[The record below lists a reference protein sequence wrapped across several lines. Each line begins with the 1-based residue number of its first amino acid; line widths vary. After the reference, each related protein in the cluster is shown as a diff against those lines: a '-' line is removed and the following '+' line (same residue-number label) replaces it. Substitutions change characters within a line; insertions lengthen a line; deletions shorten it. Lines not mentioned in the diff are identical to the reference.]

1 MPNNQTN
8 EDSKLIDRDREVDE
22 ILEESKYLLD
32 QEKME
37 LTAQK
42 YRAKQPVAEIFSN
55 ADKKPRLENSN
66 PLDVDKEQTVN
77 ENEISGDK
85 TATTLQAELV
95 LEGTDDD
102 YPSPQNEILK
112 ETEKNTEQ
120 DKDEKSEE
128 KQETALEENKS
139 TEQTNS
145 DEKTDTDSENEDDE
159 EIVTLTP
166 EYSEGTTFSQDI
178 LDDVDQFNDNE
189 THIKSIHTIDIDI
202 TDDDTKPPKAPNEPQ
217 GKFDELFKTPEPDV
231 KQHKKVIAK
240 VPVYRKEGEQN
251 ALNVKAGKFSEVVG
265 YEYEEYIK
273 SKNPSVIAH
282 VIKPETKRTVIVE
295 EDDDEVEPLD
305 FHSASEKIMSS
316 LVGFFSKDASDDN
329 DTPVK
334 ETEVVDDYMGED
346 DEKSIMQEI
355 NLNIKK
361 LFGRTM
367 LTGGLALV
375 SIIITV
381 LVRLFP
387 QAICNAVFF
396 APVAYAVINF
406 LLIGFSTFVNRVSIM
421 SGLTP
426 LTHFKGNSDTAVAL
440 AAVASVIQTVVSFFC
455 LYGVTGFDINY
466 YTVIVL
472 VAFFAN
478 NLGKL
483 LMVLRVKENF
493 KFTAADG
500 QRYASKIYNNESVAT
515 QMMSGTAVEQ
525 PIIAYQHRTG
535 FPSNFLKI
543 SYAPDPSEDLASKL
557 APATSII
564 AVVVALLYGI
574 FFGSFSGAVNA
585 FALVCAVCVPV
596 STLLAVNIPMYNLC
610 KKLLPTGAMLSGYP
624 SVKQFCDSTAVMIDA
639 NELFPADSVFLDGIK
654 TFEDYNTDE
663 SLLCGIAI
671 LKEAKNPIA
680 KVFEKVVDETEG
692 DLPEV
697 ESVLYEDELGLVGW
711 VNGERILVGNRELM
725 TKYSV
730 ETPSIEYEDKYIQSG
745 KQVTYV
751 ARAGRLIAMFVTH
764 YIADSILMPEL
775 HRAEANGIS
784 ILVHSTDCNI
794 TNDLICSLYNVF
806 YRTVKVLPTGL
817 GTVLKECK
825 STFEET
831 SRAYLITNGKTSA
844 FLKAVSGSVQ
854 IKRNISLS
862 IVIQLISIVLGVL
875 LTATLALYA
884 GVGVLGTLEVLIYS
898 MFWGVAT
905 LVAPLIHKT

>member
-1 MPNNQTN
+1 MPNNLN
-8 EDSKLIDRDREVDE
+8 NDDSKLIDRDREVDE

-66 PLDVDKEQTVN
+66 PLDVDKEKAVN

-102 YPSPQNEILK
+102 YPSQQDAAADKTADSAKEEKEEKAK
-112 ETEKNTEQ
+112 ETESTEPQTESSASAKDTENTE
-120 DKDEKSEE
+120 
-128 KQETALEENKS
+128 T
-139 TEQTNS
+139 
-145 DEKTDTDSENEDDE
+145 EDDE
-159 EIVTLTP
+159 DEIVTLTP

-217 GKFDELFKTPEPDV
+217 GQFDELFKTEEPDV

-240 VPVYRKEGEQN
+240 VPVYRKEGEEN
-251 ALNVKAGKFSEVVG
+251 TLNVKAGKFSEVVG

-282 VIKPETKRTVIVE
+282 VIKPDTQRTVIVE
-295 EDDDEVEPLD
+295 EDDEPEPLD
-305 FHSASEKIMSS
+305 FHSASERIMAN
-316 LVGFFSKDASDDN
+316 LVGFFSKDTSNDD

-406 LLIGFSTFVNRVSIM
+406 LLIGFSTFVNRVAIM

-426 LTHFKGNSDTAVAL
+426 LAHFKGNSDTAVAL
-440 AAVASVIQTVVSFFC
+440 AAVASVVQTVVSFFC
-455 LYGVTGFDINY
+455 LYGVTSFDINY

-472 VAFFAN
+472 AAFFAN

-500 QRYASKIYNNESVAT
+500 QRYAAKIYNNESVAA
-515 QMMSGTAVEQ
+515 QMMSGTAVER

-557 APATSII
+557 APATAVI

-574 FFGSFSGAVNA
+574 FFGSLSGAVNA
-585 FALVCAVCVPV
+585 FALVCAVCIPV
-596 STLLAVNIPMYNLC
+596 STLLAVNIPMYDLC

-654 TFEDYNTDE
+654 TFEDYNIDE

-671 LKEAKNPIA
+671 LKEAQNPIA
-680 KVFEKVVDETEG
+680 KVFEKVVDETDG

-844 FLKAVSGSVQ
+844 FLKAVSGSVH

-862 IVIQLISIVLGVL
+862 IVIQLISVVLGVL

-884 GVGVLGTLEVLIYS
+884 GVGALGTLEVLIYS
-898 MFWGVAT
+898 LFWGVAT

>member
-1 MPNNQTN
+1 MPNNLN
-8 EDSKLIDRDREVDE
+8 NDDSKLIDRDREVDE

-66 PLDVDKEQTVN
+66 PLDVDKEKAVN

-102 YPSPQNEILK
+102 YPSQQDAAADKTADSAKEEKEEKAK
-112 ETEKNTEQ
+112 ET
-120 DKDEKSEE
+120 
-128 KQETALEENKS
+128 KS
-139 TEQTNS
+139 TETQTES
-145 DEKTDTDSENEDDE
+145 SASAKDTENTETEDDE
-159 EIVTLTP
+159 GEIVTLTP

-178 LDDVDQFNDNE
+178 LDDVEQFNDNE

-202 TDDDTKPPKAPNEPQ
+202 TDDDSKPPKAPNEPQ
-217 GKFDELFKTPEPDV
+217 GQFDELFKTEEPDV

-240 VPVYRKEGEQN
+240 VPVYRKEGEEN
-251 ALNVKAGKFSEVVG
+251 TLNVKAGKFSEVVG

-282 VIKPETKRTVIVE
+282 VIKPDTQRTVIVE
-295 EDDDEVEPLD
+295 DDDEPEPLD
-305 FHSASEKIMSS
+305 FHSASEKIMAN
-316 LVGFFSKDASDDN
+316 LVGFFSKDTSNDD

-406 LLIGFSTFVNRVSIM
+406 LLIGFSTFVNRVAIM

-426 LTHFKGNSDTAVAL
+426 LAHFKGNSDTAVAL
-440 AAVASVIQTVVSFFC
+440 AAVASVVQTVVSFFC

-500 QRYASKIYNNESVAT
+500 QRYAAKIYNNESVAT
-515 QMMSGTAVEQ
+515 QMMSGTAVER

-585 FALVCAVCVPV
+585 FALVCAVCIPV
-596 STLLAVNIPMYNLC
+596 STLLAVNIPMYDLC

-680 KVFEKVVDETEG
+680 KVFEKVVDETDG

-817 GTVLKECK
+817 STVLKECK

-844 FLKAVSGSVQ
+844 FLKAVSGSVH

-862 IVIQLISIVLGVL
+862 IVIQLISVVLGVL

-898 MFWGVAT
+898 LFWGVAT

>member
-1 MPNNQTN
+1 MPNNLN
-8 EDSKLIDRDREVDE
+8 NDDSKLIDRDREVDE

-66 PLDVDKEQTVN
+66 PLDVDKEKAVN

-102 YPSPQNEILK
+102 YPSQQDAAADKTADSAKEEKEEKAK
-112 ETEKNTEQ
+112 ETESTETQTESSASAKDTENTE
-120 DKDEKSEE
+120 
-128 KQETALEENKS
+128 T
-139 TEQTNS
+139 
-145 DEKTDTDSENEDDE
+145 EDDE
-159 EIVTLTP
+159 GEIVTLTP

-178 LDDVDQFNDNE
+178 LDDVEQFNDNE

-202 TDDDTKPPKAPNEPQ
+202 TDDDSKPPKAPNEPQ
-217 GKFDELFKTPEPDV
+217 GQFDELFKTEEPDV

-240 VPVYRKEGEQN
+240 VPVYRKEGEEN
-251 ALNVKAGKFSEVVG
+251 TLNVKAGKFSEVVG

-282 VIKPETKRTVIVE
+282 VIKPDTQRTVIVE
-295 EDDDEVEPLD
+295 EDDEPEPLD
-305 FHSASEKIMSS
+305 FHSASEKIMAN
-316 LVGFFSKDASDDN
+316 LVGFFSKDTSNDD

-406 LLIGFSTFVNRVSIM
+406 LLIGFSTFVNRVAIM

-440 AAVASVIQTVVSFFC
+440 AAVASVVQTVVSFFC

-500 QRYASKIYNNESVAT
+500 QRYAAKIYNNESVAA
-515 QMMSGTAVEQ
+515 QMMSGTAVERS
-525 PIIAYQHRTG
+525 IIAYQHRTG

-585 FALVCAVCVPV
+585 FALVCAVCIPV
-596 STLLAVNIPMYNLC
+596 STLLAVNIPMYDLC

-730 ETPSIEYEDKYIQSG
+730 ETPSIEYEDKYIQNG

-844 FLKAVSGSVQ
+844 FLKAVSGSVH

-862 IVIQLISIVLGVL
+862 IVIQLISVVLGVL

-898 MFWGVAT
+898 LFWGVAT

>member
-1 MPNNQTN
+1 MPNNLN
-8 EDSKLIDRDREVDE
+8 NDDSKLIDRDREVDE

-66 PLDVDKEQTVN
+66 PLDVDKEKAVN

-102 YPSPQNEILK
+102 YPSQQDAAADKTADSAKEEKEEKAK
-112 ETEKNTEQ
+112 ETESTETQTESSAPAKDTENTE
-120 DKDEKSEE
+120 
-128 KQETALEENKS
+128 T
-139 TEQTNS
+139 
-145 DEKTDTDSENEDDE
+145 EDDE
-159 EIVTLTP
+159 DEIVTLTP

-217 GKFDELFKTPEPDV
+217 GQFDELFKTEEPDV

-240 VPVYRKEGEQN
+240 VPVYRKEGEEN
-251 ALNVKAGKFSEVVG
+251 TLNVKAGKFSEVVG

-282 VIKPETKRTVIVE
+282 VIKPDTQRTVIVE
-295 EDDDEVEPLD
+295 EDDEPEPLD
-305 FHSASEKIMSS
+305 FHSASEKIMAN
-316 LVGFFSKDASDDN
+316 LVGFFSKDTSNDD

-406 LLIGFSTFVNRVSIM
+406 LLIGFSTFVNRVAIM

-426 LTHFKGNSDTAVAL
+426 LAHFKGNSDTAVAL
-440 AAVASVIQTVVSFFC
+440 AAVASVVQTVVSFFC
-455 LYGVTGFDINY
+455 LYGVTSFDINY

-472 VAFFAN
+472 AAFFAN

-500 QRYASKIYNNESVAT
+500 QRYAAKIYNNESVAA
-515 QMMSGTAVEQ
+515 QMMSGTAVER

-543 SYAPDPSEDLASKL
+543 SYAPDPNEDLASKL
-557 APATSII
+557 APATAII

-585 FALVCAVCVPV
+585 FALVCAVCIPV
-596 STLLAVNIPMYNLC
+596 STLLAVNIPMYDLC

-654 TFEDYNTDE
+654 TFEDYNIDE

-862 IVIQLISIVLGVL
+862 IVIQLISVVLGVL

-898 MFWGVAT
+898 LFWGVAT

>member
-1 MPNNQTN
+1 MPNNLN
-8 EDSKLIDRDREVDE
+8 NDDSKLIDRDREVDE

-66 PLDVDKEQTVN
+66 PLDVDKEKAVN

-102 YPSPQNEILK
+102 YPSQQDAAADKTADSAKEKKEEKAK
-112 ETEKNTEQ
+112 ETESTETQTESSASAKDTENTE
-120 DKDEKSEE
+120 
-128 KQETALEENKS
+128 T
-139 TEQTNS
+139 
-145 DEKTDTDSENEDDE
+145 EDDE
-159 EIVTLTP
+159 DEIVTLTP

-217 GKFDELFKTPEPDV
+217 GQFDELFKTEEPDV

-240 VPVYRKEGEQN
+240 VPVYRKEGEEN
-251 ALNVKAGKFSEVVG
+251 TLNVKAGKFSEVVG

-282 VIKPETKRTVIVE
+282 VIKPDTQRTVIVE
-295 EDDDEVEPLD
+295 EDDEPEPLD
-305 FHSASEKIMSS
+305 FHSASEKIMAN
-316 LVGFFSKDASDDN
+316 LVGFFSKDTSNDD

-406 LLIGFSTFVNRVSIM
+406 LLIGFSTFVNRVAIM

-426 LTHFKGNSDTAVAL
+426 LAHFKGNSDTAVAL
-440 AAVASVIQTVVSFFC
+440 AAVASVVQTVVSFFC
-455 LYGVTGFDINY
+455 LYGVTSFDINY

-472 VAFFAN
+472 AAFFAN

-500 QRYASKIYNNESVAT
+500 QRYAAKIYNNESVAA
-515 QMMSGTAVEQ
+515 QMMSGTAVER

-557 APATSII
+557 APATAVI

-585 FALVCAVCVPV
+585 FALVCAVCIPV
-596 STLLAVNIPMYNLC
+596 STLLAVNIPMYDLC

-654 TFEDYNTDE
+654 TFEDYNIDE

-844 FLKAVSGSVQ
+844 FLKAVSGSVH

-862 IVIQLISIVLGVL
+862 IVIQLISVVLGVL

-898 MFWGVAT
+898 LFWGVAT

>member
-1 MPNNQTN
+1 MPNNLN
-8 EDSKLIDRDREVDE
+8 NDDSKLIDRDREVDE

-66 PLDVDKEQTVN
+66 PLDVDKEKAVN

-102 YPSPQNEILK
+102 YPSQQDAAADKTADSAKEEKEEKAK
-112 ETEKNTEQ
+112 ETESTETQTESSASAKDTENTE
-120 DKDEKSEE
+120 
-128 KQETALEENKS
+128 T
-139 TEQTNS
+139 
-145 DEKTDTDSENEDDE
+145 EDDE
-159 EIVTLTP
+159 GEIVTLTP

-178 LDDVDQFNDNE
+178 LDDVEQFNDNE

-217 GKFDELFKTPEPDV
+217 GQFDELFKTEEPDV

-240 VPVYRKEGEQN
+240 VPVYRKEGEEN
-251 ALNVKAGKFSEVVG
+251 TLNVKAGKFSEVVG

-282 VIKPETKRTVIVE
+282 VIKPDTQRTVIVE
-295 EDDDEVEPLD
+295 EDDEPEPLD
-305 FHSASEKIMSS
+305 FHSASEKIMAN
-316 LVGFFSKDASDDN
+316 LVGFFSKDTSNDD

-406 LLIGFSTFVNRVSIM
+406 LLIGFSTFVNRVAIM

-426 LTHFKGNSDTAVAL
+426 LAHFKGNSDTAVAL
-440 AAVASVIQTVVSFFC
+440 AAVASVVQTVVSFFC

-500 QRYASKIYNNESVAT
+500 QRYAAKIYNNESVAA
-515 QMMSGTAVEQ
+515 QMMSGTAVER

-585 FALVCAVCVPV
+585 FALVCAVCIPV
-596 STLLAVNIPMYNLC
+596 STLLAVNIPMYDLC

-680 KVFEKVVDETEG
+680 KVFEKVVDETDG

-817 GTVLKECK
+817 STVLKECK

-844 FLKAVSGSVQ
+844 FLKAVSGSVH

-862 IVIQLISIVLGVL
+862 IVIQLISVVLGVL

-898 MFWGVAT
+898 LFWGVAT

>member
-1 MPNNQTN
+1 MPNNLN
-8 EDSKLIDRDREVDE
+8 NDDSKLIDRDREVDE

-66 PLDVDKEQTVN
+66 PLDVDKEKAVN

-102 YPSPQNEILK
+102 YPSQQEAAADKTADSAKEGKEEKAK
-112 ETEKNTEQ
+112 ETESTETQTESSASAKDTENTE
-120 DKDEKSEE
+120 
-128 KQETALEENKS
+128 T
-139 TEQTNS
+139 
-145 DEKTDTDSENEDDE
+145 EDDE
-159 EIVTLTP
+159 DEIVTLTP

-217 GKFDELFKTPEPDV
+217 GQFDELFKTEEPDV

-240 VPVYRKEGEQN
+240 VPVYRKEGEEN
-251 ALNVKAGKFSEVVG
+251 TLNVKAGKFSEVVG

-282 VIKPETKRTVIVE
+282 VIKPDTQRTVIVE
-295 EDDDEVEPLD
+295 EDDEPEPLD
-305 FHSASEKIMSS
+305 FHSASEKIMAN
-316 LVGFFSKDASDDN
+316 LVGFFSKDTSNDD

-406 LLIGFSTFVNRVSIM
+406 LLIGFSTFVNRVAIM

-426 LTHFKGNSDTAVAL
+426 LAHFKGNSDTAVAL
-440 AAVASVIQTVVSFFC
+440 AAVASVVQTVVSFFC
-455 LYGVTGFDINY
+455 LYGVTSFDINY

-472 VAFFAN
+472 AAFFAN

-500 QRYASKIYNNESVAT
+500 QRYAAKIYNNESVAA
-515 QMMSGTAVEQ
+515 QMMSGTAVER

-557 APATSII
+557 APATAVI

-585 FALVCAVCVPV
+585 FALVCAVCIPV
-596 STLLAVNIPMYNLC
+596 STLLAVNIPMYDLC

-654 TFEDYNTDE
+654 TFEDYNIDE

-680 KVFEKVVDETEG
+680 KVFEKVVDETKG

-844 FLKAVSGSVQ
+844 FLKAVSGSVH

-862 IVIQLISIVLGVL
+862 IVIQLISVVLGVL

-884 GVGVLGTLEVLIYS
+884 GVGALGTLEVLIYS
-898 MFWGVAT
+898 LFWGVAT

>member
-1 MPNNQTN
+1 MPNNLN
-8 EDSKLIDRDREVDE
+8 NDDSKLIDRDREVDE

-66 PLDVDKEQTVN
+66 PLDVDKEKAVN

-102 YPSPQNEILK
+102 YPSQQDAAADKTADSAKEEKAK
-112 ETEKNTEQ
+112 ETESTETQTESSASAKDTENTE
-120 DKDEKSEE
+120 
-128 KQETALEENKS
+128 T
-139 TEQTNS
+139 
-145 DEKTDTDSENEDDE
+145 EDDE
-159 EIVTLTP
+159 DEIVTLTP

-202 TDDDTKPPKAPNEPQ
+202 TDDDSKPPKAPNEPQ
-217 GKFDELFKTPEPDV
+217 GQFDELFKTEEPDV

-240 VPVYRKEGEQN
+240 VPVYRKEGEEN
-251 ALNVKAGKFSEVVG
+251 TLNVKAGKFSEVVG

-282 VIKPETKRTVIVE
+282 VIKPDTQRTVIVE
-295 EDDDEVEPLD
+295 EDDEPEPLD
-305 FHSASEKIMSS
+305 FHSASEKIMAN
-316 LVGFFSKDASDDN
+316 LVGFFSKDTSNDD

-406 LLIGFSTFVNRVSIM
+406 LLIGFSTFVNRVAIM

-426 LTHFKGNSDTAVAL
+426 LAHFKGNSDTAVAL
-440 AAVASVIQTVVSFFC
+440 AAVASVVQTVVSFFC
-455 LYGVTGFDINY
+455 LYGVTSFDINY

-472 VAFFAN
+472 AAFFAN

-500 QRYASKIYNNESVAT
+500 QRYAAKIYNNESVAA
-515 QMMSGTAVEQ
+515 QMMSGTAVER

-557 APATSII
+557 APATAVI

-585 FALVCAVCVPV
+585 FALVCAVCIPV
-596 STLLAVNIPMYNLC
+596 STLLAVNIPMYDLC

-654 TFEDYNTDE
+654 TFEDYNIDE

-671 LKEAKNPIA
+671 LKEAQNPIA
-680 KVFEKVVDETEG
+680 KVFEKVVDETDG

-862 IVIQLISIVLGVL
+862 IVIQLISVVLGVL

-898 MFWGVAT
+898 LFWGVAT

>member
-1 MPNNQTN
+1 MPNNLN
-8 EDSKLIDRDREVDE
+8 NDDSKLIDRDREVDE

-66 PLDVDKEQTVN
+66 PLDVDKEKAVN

-102 YPSPQNEILK
+102 YPSQQDAAADKTADSAKEEKEEKAK
-112 ETEKNTEQ
+112 ETESTETQTESSASAKDTENTE
-120 DKDEKSEE
+120 
-128 KQETALEENKS
+128 T
-139 TEQTNS
+139 
-145 DEKTDTDSENEDDE
+145 EDDE
-159 EIVTLTP
+159 DEIVTLTP

-217 GKFDELFKTPEPDV
+217 GQFDELFKTEEPDV

-240 VPVYRKEGEQN
+240 VPVYRKEGEEN
-251 ALNVKAGKFSEVVG
+251 TLNVKAGKFSEVVG

-282 VIKPETKRTVIVE
+282 VIKPDTQRTVIVE
-295 EDDDEVEPLD
+295 EDDEPEPLD
-305 FHSASEKIMSS
+305 FHSASEKIMAN
-316 LVGFFSKDASDDN
+316 LVGFFSKDTSNDD

-406 LLIGFSTFVNRVSIM
+406 LLIGFSTFVNRVAIM

-426 LTHFKGNSDTAVAL
+426 LAHFKGNSDTAVAL
-440 AAVASVIQTVVSFFC
+440 AAVASVVQTVVSFFC
-455 LYGVTGFDINY
+455 LYGVTSFDINY

-500 QRYASKIYNNESVAT
+500 QRYAAKIYNNESVAA
-515 QMMSGTAVEQ
+515 QMMSGTAVER

-557 APATSII
+557 APATAVI

-585 FALVCAVCVPV
+585 FALVCAVCIPV
-596 STLLAVNIPMYNLC
+596 STLLAVNIPMYDLC

-654 TFEDYNTDE
+654 TFEDYNIDE

-671 LKEAKNPIA
+671 LKEAQNPIA
-680 KVFEKVVDETEG
+680 KVFEKVVDETDG

-844 FLKAVSGSVQ
+844 FLKAVSGSVH

-862 IVIQLISIVLGVL
+862 IVIQLISVVLGVL

-898 MFWGVAT
+898 LFWGVAT

>member
-1 MPNNQTN
+1 MPNNLN
-8 EDSKLIDRDREVDE
+8 NDDSKLINRDREVDE

-66 PLDVDKEQTVN
+66 PLDVDKEKAVN

-102 YPSPQNEILK
+102 YPSQQDAAADKTADSAKEEKAK
-112 ETEKNTEQ
+112 ETESTETQTESSASAKDTENTE
-120 DKDEKSEE
+120 
-128 KQETALEENKS
+128 T
-139 TEQTNS
+139 
-145 DEKTDTDSENEDDE
+145 EDDE
-159 EIVTLTP
+159 DEIVTLTP

-202 TDDDTKPPKAPNEPQ
+202 TDDDSKPPKAPNEPQ
-217 GKFDELFKTPEPDV
+217 GQFDELFKTEEPDV

-240 VPVYRKEGEQN
+240 VPVYRKEGEEN
-251 ALNVKAGKFSEVVG
+251 TLNVKAGKFSEVVG

-282 VIKPETKRTVIVE
+282 VIKPDTQRTVIVE
-295 EDDDEVEPLD
+295 EDDEPEPLD
-305 FHSASEKIMSS
+305 FHSASEKIMAN
-316 LVGFFSKDASDDN
+316 LVGFFSKDTSNDD

-406 LLIGFSTFVNRVSIM
+406 LLIGFSTFVNRVAIM

-426 LTHFKGNSDTAVAL
+426 LAHFKGNSDTAVAL
-440 AAVASVIQTVVSFFC
+440 AAVASVVQTVVSFFC
-455 LYGVTGFDINY
+455 LYGVTSFDINY

-472 VAFFAN
+472 AAFFAN

-500 QRYASKIYNNESVAT
+500 QRYAAKIYNNESVAA
-515 QMMSGTAVEQ
+515 QMMSGTAVER

-557 APATSII
+557 APATAVI

-585 FALVCAVCVPV
+585 FALVCAVCIPV
-596 STLLAVNIPMYNLC
+596 STLLAVNIPMYDLC

-654 TFEDYNTDE
+654 TFEDYNIDE

-680 KVFEKVVDETEG
+680 KVFEKVVDETDG

-844 FLKAVSGSVQ
+844 FLKAVSGSVH

-862 IVIQLISIVLGVL
+862 IVIQLISVVLGVL

-898 MFWGVAT
+898 LFWGVAT

>member
-1 MPNNQTN
+1 MPNNLN
-8 EDSKLIDRDREVDE
+8 NDDSKLIDRDREVDE

-66 PLDVDKEQTVN
+66 PLDVDKEKAVN

-102 YPSPQNEILK
+102 YPSQQDAAADKTADSAKEEKEEKAKENEST
-112 ETEKNTEQ
+112 ETQTESSASAKDTENTE
-120 DKDEKSEE
+120 
-128 KQETALEENKS
+128 T
-139 TEQTNS
+139 
-145 DEKTDTDSENEDDE
+145 EDDE
-159 EIVTLTP
+159 DEIVTLTP

-217 GKFDELFKTPEPDV
+217 GQFDELFKTEEPDV

-240 VPVYRKEGEQN
+240 VPVYRKEGEEN
-251 ALNVKAGKFSEVVG
+251 TLNVKAGKFSEVVG

-282 VIKPETKRTVIVE
+282 VIKPDTQRTVIVE
-295 EDDDEVEPLD
+295 EDDEPEPLD
-305 FHSASEKIMSS
+305 FHSASEKIMAN
-316 LVGFFSKDASDDN
+316 LVGFFSKDTSNDD

-406 LLIGFSTFVNRVSIM
+406 LLIGFSTFVNRVAIM

-426 LTHFKGNSDTAVAL
+426 LAHFKGNSDTAVAL
-440 AAVASVIQTVVSFFC
+440 AAVASVVQTVVSFFC
-455 LYGVTGFDINY
+455 LYGVTSFDINY

-472 VAFFAN
+472 AAFFAN

-500 QRYASKIYNNESVAT
+500 QRYAAKIYNNESVAA
-515 QMMSGTAVEQ
+515 QMMSGTAVER

-557 APATSII
+557 APTTAVI

-585 FALVCAVCVPV
+585 FALVCAVCIPV
-596 STLLAVNIPMYNLC
+596 STLLAVNIPMYDLC

-654 TFEDYNTDE
+654 TFEDYNIDE

-844 FLKAVSGSVQ
+844 FLKAVSGSVH

-862 IVIQLISIVLGVL
+862 IVIQLISVVLGVL

-884 GVGVLGTLEVLIYS
+884 GVGALGTLEVLIYS
-898 MFWGVAT
+898 LFWGVAT

>member
-1 MPNNQTN
+1 MPNNLN
-8 EDSKLIDRDREVDE
+8 NDDSKLIDRDREVDE

-66 PLDVDKEQTVN
+66 PLDVDKEKAVN

-102 YPSPQNEILK
+102 YPSQQDAAADKTADSAKEEKEEKAK
-112 ETEKNTEQ
+112 ETESTETQTESSAPAKDTENTE
-120 DKDEKSEE
+120 
-128 KQETALEENKS
+128 T
-139 TEQTNS
+139 
-145 DEKTDTDSENEDDE
+145 EDDE
-159 EIVTLTP
+159 DEIVTLTP

-217 GKFDELFKTPEPDV
+217 GQFDELFKTEEPDV

-240 VPVYRKEGEQN
+240 VPVYRKEGEEN
-251 ALNVKAGKFSEVVG
+251 TLNVKAGKFSEVVG

-282 VIKPETKRTVIVE
+282 VIKPDTQRTVIVE
-295 EDDDEVEPLD
+295 EDDEPEPLD
-305 FHSASEKIMSS
+305 FHSASEKIMAN
-316 LVGFFSKDASDDN
+316 LVGFFSKDTSNDD
-329 DTPVK
+329 DTPVN

-406 LLIGFSTFVNRVSIM
+406 LLIGFSTFVNRVAIM

-426 LTHFKGNSDTAVAL
+426 LAHFKGNSDTAVAL
-440 AAVASVIQTVVSFFC
+440 AAVASVVQTVVSFFC
-455 LYGVTGFDINY
+455 LYGVTSFDINY

-472 VAFFAN
+472 AAFFAN

-500 QRYASKIYNNESVAT
+500 QRYAAKIYNNESVAA
-515 QMMSGTAVEQ
+515 QMMSGTAVER

-557 APATSII
+557 APATAVI

-585 FALVCAVCVPV
+585 FALVCAVCIPV
-596 STLLAVNIPMYNLC
+596 STLLAVNIPMYDLC

-654 TFEDYNTDE
+654 TFEDYNIDE

-680 KVFEKVVDETEG
+680 KVFEKVVDETDG

-844 FLKAVSGSVQ
+844 FLKAVSGSVH

-862 IVIQLISIVLGVL
+862 IVIQLISVVLGVL

-884 GVGVLGTLEVLIYS
+884 GVGALGTLEVLIYS
-898 MFWGVAT
+898 LFWGVAT

>member
-1 MPNNQTN
+1 MPNNLN
-8 EDSKLIDRDREVDE
+8 NDDSKLIDRDREVDE

-66 PLDVDKEQTVN
+66 PLDVDKEKAVN

-102 YPSPQNEILK
+102 YPSQQDAAADKTADSAKEEKEEKAK
-112 ETEKNTEQ
+112 ETESTETQTESSAPAKDIENTE
-120 DKDEKSEE
+120 
-128 KQETALEENKS
+128 
-139 TEQTNS
+139 
-145 DEKTDTDSENEDDE
+145 TDDDE
-159 EIVTLTP
+159 DEIVTLTP

-217 GKFDELFKTPEPDV
+217 GQFDELFKTEEPDV

-240 VPVYRKEGEQN
+240 VPVYRKEGEEN
-251 ALNVKAGKFSEVVG
+251 TLNVKAGKFSEVVG

-282 VIKPETKRTVIVE
+282 VIKPDTQRTVIVE
-295 EDDDEVEPLD
+295 EDDEPEPLD
-305 FHSASEKIMSS
+305 FHSASEKIMAN
-316 LVGFFSKDASDDN
+316 LVGFFSKDTSNDD

-406 LLIGFSTFVNRVSIM
+406 LLIGFSTFVNRVAIM

-426 LTHFKGNSDTAVAL
+426 LAHFKGNSDTAVAL
-440 AAVASVIQTVVSFFC
+440 AAVASVVQTVVSFFC
-455 LYGVTGFDINY
+455 LYGVTSFDINY

-472 VAFFAN
+472 AAFFAN

-500 QRYASKIYNNESVAT
+500 QRYAAKIYNNESVAA
-515 QMMSGTAVEQ
+515 QMMSGTAVER

-557 APATSII
+557 APATAVI

-585 FALVCAVCVPV
+585 FALVCAVCIPV
-596 STLLAVNIPMYNLC
+596 STLLAVNIPMYDLC

-654 TFEDYNTDE
+654 TFEDYNIDE

-671 LKEAKNPIA
+671 LKEAQNPIA
-680 KVFEKVVDETEG
+680 KVFEKVVDETDG

-844 FLKAVSGSVQ
+844 FLKAVSGSVH

-862 IVIQLISIVLGVL
+862 IVIQLISVVLGVL

-898 MFWGVAT
+898 LFWGVAT

>member
-1 MPNNQTN
+1 MPNNLN
-8 EDSKLIDRDREVDE
+8 NDDSKLIDRDREVDE

-66 PLDVDKEQTVN
+66 PLDVDKEKAVN

-102 YPSPQNEILK
+102 YPSQQDAAADKTADSAKEEKEEKAK
-112 ETEKNTEQ
+112 ETESTETQTESSASAKDTENTE
-120 DKDEKSEE
+120 
-128 KQETALEENKS
+128 T
-139 TEQTNS
+139 
-145 DEKTDTDSENEDDE
+145 EDDE
-159 EIVTLTP
+159 DEIVTLTP

-217 GKFDELFKTPEPDV
+217 GQFDELFKTEEPDV

-240 VPVYRKEGEQN
+240 VPVYRKEGEEN
-251 ALNVKAGKFSEVVG
+251 TLNVKAGKFSEVVG

-273 SKNPSVIAH
+273 SKSPSVIAH
-282 VIKPETKRTVIVE
+282 VIKPDTQRTVIVE
-295 EDDDEVEPLD
+295 EDDEPEPLD
-305 FHSASEKIMSS
+305 FHSASEKIMAN
-316 LVGFFSKDASDDN
+316 LVGFFSKDTSNDD

-406 LLIGFSTFVNRVSIM
+406 LLIGFSTFVNRVAIM

-426 LTHFKGNSDTAVAL
+426 LAHFKGNSDTAVAL
-440 AAVASVIQTVVSFFC
+440 AAVASVVQTVVSFFC
-455 LYGVTGFDINY
+455 LYGVTSFDINY

-472 VAFFAN
+472 AAFFAN

-500 QRYASKIYNNESVAT
+500 QRYAAKIYNNESVAA
-515 QMMSGTAVEQ
+515 QMMSGTAVER

-557 APATSII
+557 APATAVI

-585 FALVCAVCVPV
+585 FALVCAVCIPV
-596 STLLAVNIPMYNLC
+596 STLLAVNIPMYDLC

-654 TFEDYNTDE
+654 TFEDYNIDE

-680 KVFEKVVDETEG
+680 KVFEKVVDETDG

-844 FLKAVSGSVQ
+844 FLKAVSGSVH

-862 IVIQLISIVLGVL
+862 IVIQLISVVLGVL

-898 MFWGVAT
+898 LFWGVAT

>member
-1 MPNNQTN
+1 MPNNLN
-8 EDSKLIDRDREVDE
+8 NDDSKLIDRDREVDE

-66 PLDVDKEQTVN
+66 PLDVDKEKAVN

-102 YPSPQNEILK
+102 YPSQQDAAADKTADSAKEEKEEKAK
-112 ETEKNTEQ
+112 ETESTEPQTESSASAKDTENTE
-120 DKDEKSEE
+120 
-128 KQETALEENKS
+128 
-139 TEQTNS
+139 
-145 DEKTDTDSENEDDE
+145 TDDDE
-159 EIVTLTP
+159 DEIVTLTP

-202 TDDDTKPPKAPNEPQ
+202 TDDDTKPPQAPNEPQ
-217 GKFDELFKTPEPDV
+217 GQFDELFKTEEPDV

-240 VPVYRKEGEQN
+240 VPVYRKEGEEN
-251 ALNVKAGKFSEVVG
+251 TLNVKAGKFSEVVG

-282 VIKPETKRTVIVE
+282 VIKPDTQRTVIVE
-295 EDDDEVEPLD
+295 EDDEPEPLD
-305 FHSASEKIMSS
+305 FHSASEKIMAN
-316 LVGFFSKDASDDN
+316 LVGFFSKDTSNDD

-406 LLIGFSTFVNRVSIM
+406 LLIGFSTFVNRVAIM

-426 LTHFKGNSDTAVAL
+426 LAHFKGNSDTAVAL
-440 AAVASVIQTVVSFFC
+440 AAVASVVQTVVSFFC
-455 LYGVTGFDINY
+455 LYGVTSFDINY

-472 VAFFAN
+472 AAFFAN

-500 QRYASKIYNNESVAT
+500 QRYAAKIYNNESVAA
-515 QMMSGTAVEQ
+515 QMMSGTAVER

-557 APATSII
+557 APATAII

-585 FALVCAVCVPV
+585 FALVCAVCIPV
-596 STLLAVNIPMYNLC
+596 STLLAVNIPMYDLC

-654 TFEDYNTDE
+654 TFEDYNIDE

-844 FLKAVSGSVQ
+844 FLKAISGSVH

-862 IVIQLISIVLGVL
+862 IVIQLISVVLGVL

-898 MFWGVAT
+898 LFWGVAT

>member
-1 MPNNQTN
+1 MPNNLN
-8 EDSKLIDRDREVDE
+8 NDDSKLIDRDREVDE

-66 PLDVDKEQTVN
+66 PLDVDKEKAVN

-102 YPSPQNEILK
+102 YPSQQDAAADKTADSAKEEKAK
-112 ETEKNTEQ
+112 ETESTETQTESSASAKDTENTEI
-120 DKDEKSEE
+120 
-128 KQETALEENKS
+128 
-139 TEQTNS
+139 
-145 DEKTDTDSENEDDE
+145 EDDE
-159 EIVTLTP
+159 DEIVTLTP

-217 GKFDELFKTPEPDV
+217 GQFDELFKTEEPDV

-240 VPVYRKEGEQN
+240 VPVYRKEGEEN
-251 ALNVKAGKFSEVVG
+251 TLNVKAGKFSEVVG

-282 VIKPETKRTVIVE
+282 VIKPDTQRTVIVE
-295 EDDDEVEPLD
+295 EDDEPEPLD
-305 FHSASEKIMSS
+305 FHSASEKIMAN
-316 LVGFFSKDASDDN
+316 LVGFFSKDTSNDD

-406 LLIGFSTFVNRVSIM
+406 LLIGFSTFVNRVAIM

-426 LTHFKGNSDTAVAL
+426 LAHFKGNSDTAVAL
-440 AAVASVIQTVVSFFC
+440 AAVASVVQTVVSFFC
-455 LYGVTGFDINY
+455 LYGVTSFDINY

-472 VAFFAN
+472 AAFFAN

-500 QRYASKIYNNESVAT
+500 QRYAAKIYNNESVAA
-515 QMMSGTAVEQ
+515 QMMSGTAVER

-557 APATSII
+557 APATAVI

-585 FALVCAVCVPV
+585 FALVCAVCIPV
-596 STLLAVNIPMYNLC
+596 STLLAVNIPMYDLC

-654 TFEDYNTDE
+654 TFEDYNIDE

-671 LKEAKNPIA
+671 LKEAQNPIA
-680 KVFEKVVDETEG
+680 KVFEKVVDETDG

-711 VNGERILVGNRELM
+711 VNGERILVGNRELL

-844 FLKAVSGSVQ
+844 FLKAVSGSVH

-862 IVIQLISIVLGVL
+862 IVIQLISVVLGVL

-898 MFWGVAT
+898 LFWGVAT

>member
-1 MPNNQTN
+1 MPNNLN
-8 EDSKLIDRDREVDE
+8 NDDSKLIDRDREVDE

-66 PLDVDKEQTVN
+66 PLDVDKEKAVN

-102 YPSPQNEILK
+102 YPSQQDAAADKTADSAKEEKAK
-112 ETEKNTEQ
+112 ETESTETQTESSASAKDTENTE
-120 DKDEKSEE
+120 
-128 KQETALEENKS
+128 
-139 TEQTNS
+139 
-145 DEKTDTDSENEDDE
+145 TDDDE
-159 EIVTLTP
+159 DEIVTLTP

-217 GKFDELFKTPEPDV
+217 GQFDELFKTEEPDV

-240 VPVYRKEGEQN
+240 VPVYRKEGEEN
-251 ALNVKAGKFSEVVG
+251 TLNVKAGKFSEVVG

-282 VIKPETKRTVIVE
+282 VIKPDTQRTVIVE
-295 EDDDEVEPLD
+295 EDDEPEPLD
-305 FHSASEKIMSS
+305 FHSASEKIMAN
-316 LVGFFSKDASDDN
+316 LVGFFSKDTSNDD

-406 LLIGFSTFVNRVSIM
+406 LLIGFSTFVNRVAIM

-426 LTHFKGNSDTAVAL
+426 LAHFKGNSDTAVAL
-440 AAVASVIQTVVSFFC
+440 AAVASVVQTVVSFFC
-455 LYGVTGFDINY
+455 LYGVTSFDINY

-472 VAFFAN
+472 AAFFAN

-500 QRYASKIYNNESVAT
+500 QRYAAKIYNNESVAA
-515 QMMSGTAVEQ
+515 QMMSGTAVER

-557 APATSII
+557 APATAII

-585 FALVCAVCVPV
+585 FALVCAVCIPV
-596 STLLAVNIPMYNLC
+596 STLLAVNIPMYDLC

-654 TFEDYNTDE
+654 TFEDYNIDE

-680 KVFEKVVDETEG
+680 KVFEKVVDETDG

-844 FLKAVSGSVQ
+844 FLKAVSGSVH

-862 IVIQLISIVLGVL
+862 IVIQLISVVLGVL

-884 GVGVLGTLEVLIYS
+884 GVGALGTLEVLIYS
-898 MFWGVAT
+898 LFWGVAT

>member
-1 MPNNQTN
+1 MPNNLN
-8 EDSKLIDRDREVDE
+8 NDDSKLIDRDREVDE

-66 PLDVDKEQTVN
+66 PLDVDKEKAVN

-102 YPSPQNEILK
+102 YPSQQDAAADKTADSAKEEKEEKAK
-112 ETEKNTEQ
+112 ETESTETQTESSASAKDTENTE
-120 DKDEKSEE
+120 
-128 KQETALEENKS
+128 T
-139 TEQTNS
+139 
-145 DEKTDTDSENEDDE
+145 EDDE
-159 EIVTLTP
+159 DEIVTLTP

-217 GKFDELFKTPEPDV
+217 GQFDELFKTEEPDV

-240 VPVYRKEGEQN
+240 VPVYRKEGEEN
-251 ALNVKAGKFSEVVG
+251 TLNVKAGKFSEVVG

-282 VIKPETKRTVIVE
+282 VIKPDTQRTVIVE
-295 EDDDEVEPLD
+295 EDDEPEPLD
-305 FHSASEKIMSS
+305 FHSASEKIMAN
-316 LVGFFSKDASDDN
+316 LVGFFSKDTSNDD

-406 LLIGFSTFVNRVSIM
+406 LLIGFSTFVNRVAIM

-426 LTHFKGNSDTAVAL
+426 LAHFKGNSDTAVAL
-440 AAVASVIQTVVSFFC
+440 AAVASVVQTVVSFFC
-455 LYGVTGFDINY
+455 LYGVTSFDINY

-472 VAFFAN
+472 AAFFAN

-500 QRYASKIYNNESVAT
+500 QRYAAKIYNNESVAA
-515 QMMSGTAVEQ
+515 QMMSGTAVER

-557 APATSII
+557 APATAVI

-585 FALVCAVCVPV
+585 FALVCAVCIPV
-596 STLLAVNIPMYNLC
+596 STLLAVNIPMYDLC

-654 TFEDYNTDE
+654 TFEDYNIDE

-671 LKEAKNPIA
+671 LKEAQNPIA
-680 KVFEKVVDETEG
+680 KVFEKVVDETDG

-730 ETPSIEYEDKYIQSG
+730 ETPSIEYEDKYIQSD

-844 FLKAVSGSVQ
+844 FLKAVSGSVH

-862 IVIQLISIVLGVL
+862 IVIQLISVVLGVL

-898 MFWGVAT
+898 LFWGVAT

>member
-1 MPNNQTN
+1 MPNNLN
-8 EDSKLIDRDREVDE
+8 NDDSKLIDRDREVDE

-66 PLDVDKEQTVN
+66 PLDVDKEKAVN

-102 YPSPQNEILK
+102 YPSQQDAAADKTADSAKEEKEEKAK
-112 ETEKNTEQ
+112 ETESTETQTESSASAKDTENTE
-120 DKDEKSEE
+120 
-128 KQETALEENKS
+128 T
-139 TEQTNS
+139 
-145 DEKTDTDSENEDDE
+145 EDDE
-159 EIVTLTP
+159 GEIVTLTP

-178 LDDVDQFNDNE
+178 LDDVEQFNDNE

-202 TDDDTKPPKAPNEPQ
+202 TDDDSKPPKAPNEPQ
-217 GKFDELFKTPEPDV
+217 GQFDELFKTEEPDV

-240 VPVYRKEGEQN
+240 VPVYRKEGEEN
-251 ALNVKAGKFSEVVG
+251 TLNVKAGKFSEVVG

-282 VIKPETKRTVIVE
+282 VIKPDTQRTVIVE
-295 EDDDEVEPLD
+295 EDDEPEPLD
-305 FHSASEKIMSS
+305 FHSASEKIMAN
-316 LVGFFSKDASDDN
+316 LVGFFSKDTSNDD

-406 LLIGFSTFVNRVSIM
+406 LLIGFSTFVNRVAIM

-426 LTHFKGNSDTAVAL
+426 LAHFKGNSDTAVAL
-440 AAVASVIQTVVSFFC
+440 AAVASVVQTVVSFFC
-455 LYGVTGFDINY
+455 LYGVTSFDINY

-500 QRYASKIYNNESVAT
+500 QRYAAKIYNNESVAA
-515 QMMSGTAVEQ
+515 QMMSGTAVER

-585 FALVCAVCVPV
+585 FALVCAVCIPV
-596 STLLAVNIPMYNLC
+596 STLLAVNIPMYDLC

-680 KVFEKVVDETEG
+680 KVFERVVDETDG

-817 GTVLKECK
+817 STVLKECK

-844 FLKAVSGSVQ
+844 FLKAVSGSVH

-862 IVIQLISIVLGVL
+862 IVIQLISVVLGVL

-898 MFWGVAT
+898 LFWGVAT

>member
-8 EDSKLIDRDREVDE
+8 ADSKLIDRDREVDE

-66 PLDVDKEQTVN
+66 PLDVDKEKAVN

-102 YPSPQNEILK
+102 YPSQQDAAADKTVDSAKEEKEEKAK
-112 ETEKNTEQ
+112 ETESTETQTESSASAKDTENTE
-120 DKDEKSEE
+120 
-128 KQETALEENKS
+128 T
-139 TEQTNS
+139 
-145 DEKTDTDSENEDDE
+145 EDDE
-159 EIVTLTP
+159 GEIVTLTP

-178 LDDVDQFNDNE
+178 LDDVEQFNDNE

-202 TDDDTKPPKAPNEPQ
+202 TDDDSKPPKAPNEPQ
-217 GKFDELFKTPEPDV
+217 GQFDELFKTEEPDV

-240 VPVYRKEGEQN
+240 VPVYRKEGEEN
-251 ALNVKAGKFSEVVG
+251 TLNVKAGKFSEVVG

-282 VIKPETKRTVIVE
+282 VIKPDTQRTVIVE
-295 EDDDEVEPLD
+295 EDDEPEPLD
-305 FHSASEKIMSS
+305 FHSASEKIMAN
-316 LVGFFSKDASDDN
+316 LVGFFSKDTSNDD

-406 LLIGFSTFVNRVSIM
+406 LLIGFSTFVNRVAIM

-426 LTHFKGNSDTAVAL
+426 LAHFKGNSDTAVAL
-440 AAVASVIQTVVSFFC
+440 AAVASVVQTVVSFFC

-500 QRYASKIYNNESVAT
+500 QRYAAKIYNNESVAA
-515 QMMSGTAVEQ
+515 QMMSGTAVER

-585 FALVCAVCVPV
+585 FALVCAVCIPV
-596 STLLAVNIPMYNLC
+596 STLLAVNIPMYDLC

-671 LKEAKNPIA
+671 LKEAQNPIA

-817 GTVLKECK
+817 STVLKECK

-844 FLKAVSGSVQ
+844 FLKAVSGSVH

-862 IVIQLISIVLGVL
+862 IVIQLISVVLGVL

-898 MFWGVAT
+898 LFWGVAT

>member
-1 MPNNQTN
+1 MPNNQSN
-8 EDSKLIDRDREVDE
+8 DDRKLIDRDREVDQ
-22 ILEESKYLLD
+22 ILEESRYLLD
-32 QEKME
+32 QEQME

-42 YRAKQPVAEIFSN
+42 YRVKQPVAEIFSN

-66 PLDVDKEQTVN
+66 PLEVDKEQTVN

-85 TATTLQAELV
+85 TAVTLQAELV
-95 LEGTDDD
+95 LEGTDED
-102 YPSPQNEILK
+102 YPSPQK
-112 ETEKNTEQ
+112 KGAAYGETENSTENSVQ
-120 DKDEKSEE
+120 TDCEKA
-128 KQETALEENKS
+128 ETTAEEN
-139 TEQTNS
+139 T
-145 DEKTDTDSENEDDE
+145 DEGEDD

-178 LDDVDQFNDNE
+178 LSEVDQFNDSE
-189 THIKSIHTIDIDI
+189 PRIKSIHTIDIDI
-202 TDDDTKPPKAPNEPQ
+202 TDDDTKPPKAENEPQ
-217 GKFDELFKTPEPDV
+217 GKFDELFTTPEPDV

-240 VPVYRKEGEQN
+240 VPVYRRDGEEN
-251 ALNVKAGKFSEVVG
+251 TLNVKAGKFSEVVG
-265 YEYEEYIK
+265 YEYEEYIR

-282 VIKPETKRTVIVE
+282 VIKPDTKRTVIVE
-295 EDDDEVEPLD
+295 EDDEDEPID
-305 FHSASEKIMSS
+305 FHSASEKIMAG

-329 DTPVK
+329 DTPLK

-361 LFGRTM
+361 LFGRTL

-396 APVAYAVINF
+396 APVAYAVINL
-406 LLIGFSTFVNRVSIM
+406 LLIGFSVFINRVSIM

-426 LTHFKGNSDTAVAL
+426 LVRFKGNSDTAVAL
-440 AAVASVIQTVVSFFC
+440 AAVASVVQTVVSFFC
-455 LYGVTGFDINY
+455 LYGMTRFDINY
-466 YTVIVL
+466 YTVVVL
-472 VAFFAN
+472 LAFFAN

-493 KFTAADG
+493 RFAAANG
-500 QRYASKIYNNESVAT
+500 QRYAAKIYNNEDVAS
-515 QMMSGTAVEQ
+515 QMMSGTAVDR

-557 APATSII
+557 APATAAVA
-564 AVVVALLYGI
+564 AVVAVLYGI
-574 FFGSFSGAVNA
+574 FFGSFAGAVNA
-585 FALVCAVCVPV
+585 FALISAVCVPV
-596 STLLAVNIPMYNLC
+596 STLLAVNLPMFSLC

-624 SVKQFCDSTAVMIDA
+624 SVRQFCDSTAVMIDA

-680 KVFEKVVDETEG
+680 KVFEKVVDETKG

-697 ESVLYEDELGLVGW
+697 ESVLYEDGFGLVGW

-725 TKYSV
+725 TKYNV
-730 ETPSIEYEDKYIQSG
+730 ETPGIEYEDKYIMKG

-794 TNDLICSLYNVF
+794 TNDLICSLYNIF

-817 GTVLKECK
+817 GTVLRECK

-844 FLKAVSGSVQ
+844 FLKAISGSVQ
-854 IKRNISLS
+854 IKRSISLS
-862 IVIQLISIVLGVL
+862 IVIQLISVILGVL

-898 MFWGVAT
+898 LFWSVAAI
-905 LVAPLIHKT
+905 VAPLIHKT

>member
-1 MPNNQTN
+1 MPNNLN
-8 EDSKLIDRDREVDE
+8 NDDSKLIDRDREVDE

-66 PLDVDKEQTVN
+66 PLDVDKEKAVN

-102 YPSPQNEILK
+102 YPSQQDAAADKNADSAKEEKEEKAK
-112 ETEKNTEQ
+112 ETESTETQTESSASAKDTENTEI
-120 DKDEKSEE
+120 
-128 KQETALEENKS
+128 
-139 TEQTNS
+139 
-145 DEKTDTDSENEDDE
+145 EDDE
-159 EIVTLTP
+159 DEIVTLTP

-202 TDDDTKPPKAPNEPQ
+202 TDDDTKPPQAPNEPQ
-217 GKFDELFKTPEPDV
+217 GQFDELFKTEEPDV

-240 VPVYRKEGEQN
+240 VPVYRKEGEEN
-251 ALNVKAGKFSEVVG
+251 TLNVKAGKFSEVVG

-282 VIKPETKRTVIVE
+282 VIKPDTQRTVIVE
-295 EDDDEVEPLD
+295 EDDEPEPLD
-305 FHSASEKIMSS
+305 FHSASEKIMAN
-316 LVGFFSKDASDDN
+316 LVGFFSKDTSNDD

-406 LLIGFSTFVNRVSIM
+406 LLIGFSTFVNRVAIM

-426 LTHFKGNSDTAVAL
+426 LAHFKGNSDTAVAL
-440 AAVASVIQTVVSFFC
+440 AAVASVVQTVVSFFC
-455 LYGVTGFDINY
+455 LYGVTSFDINY

-472 VAFFAN
+472 AAFFAN

-500 QRYASKIYNNESVAT
+500 QRYAAKIYNNESVAA
-515 QMMSGTAVEQ
+515 QMMSGTAVER

-557 APATSII
+557 APATAVI

-585 FALVCAVCVPV
+585 FALVCAVCIPV
-596 STLLAVNIPMYNLC
+596 STLLAVNIPMYDLC

-844 FLKAVSGSVQ
+844 FLKAVSGSVH

-862 IVIQLISIVLGVL
+862 IVIQLISVVLGVL

-898 MFWGVAT
+898 LFWGVAT

>member
-1 MPNNQTN
+1 MINLPNNKSN
-8 EDSKLIDRDREVDE
+8 DDRKLIDRDREVDQ
-22 ILEESKYLLD
+22 ILEESRYLLD
-32 QEKME
+32 QEQME

-42 YRAKQPVAEIFSN
+42 YRVKQPVAEIFSN

-66 PLDVDKEQTVN
+66 PLEVDKKQTVN

-85 TATTLQAELV
+85 TAVTLQAELV
-95 LEGTDDD
+95 LEGTDEG
-102 YPSPQNEILK
+102 YPSPQKKGADDEK
-112 ETEKNTEQ
+112 TENSTENPVQ
-120 DKDEKSEE
+120 SDYEKSEA
-128 KQETALEENKS
+128 TAEEN
-139 TEQTNS
+139 T
-145 DEKTDTDSENEDDE
+145 DEGEDD

-178 LDDVDQFNDNE
+178 LSEVDQFNDSE
-189 THIKSIHTIDIDI
+189 PRIKSIHTIDIDI
-202 TDDDTKPPKAPNEPQ
+202 TDDDTKPPKAEHEPQ
-217 GKFDELFKTPEPDV
+217 GKFDELFTTPEPDV

-240 VPVYRKEGEQN
+240 VPVYRRDGEEN
-251 ALNVKAGKFSEVVG
+251 TLNVKAGKFSEVVG
-265 YEYEEYIK
+265 YEYEEYIR

-282 VIKPETKRTVIVE
+282 VIKPDTKRTVIVE
-295 EDDDEVEPLD
+295 EDDEDELID
-305 FHSASEKIMSS
+305 FHSASEKIMAG

-329 DTPVK
+329 DTPLK

-361 LFGRTM
+361 LFGRTL

-396 APVAYAVINF
+396 APVAYAVINL
-406 LLIGFSTFVNRVSIM
+406 LLIGFSVFINRVSIM

-426 LTHFKGNSDTAVAL
+426 LVRLKGNSDTAVAL

-455 LYGVTGFDINY
+455 LYGVTRFDINY

-472 VAFFAN
+472 LAFFAN

-493 KFTAADG
+493 RFVAANG
-500 QRYASKIYNNESVAT
+500 QRYAAKIYNNEDVAS
-515 QMMSGTAVEQ
+515 QMMSGTAVDR

-557 APATSII
+557 APAAAAVA
-564 AVVVALLYGI
+564 AVVAVLYGI
-574 FFGSFSGAVNA
+574 FFGSFAGTVNT
-585 FALVCAVCVPV
+585 FALITAVCVPV
-596 STLLAVNIPMYNLC
+596 STLLAVNLPLFSLC

-624 SVKQFCDSTAVMIDA
+624 SVRQFCDSTAVMIDA

-680 KVFEKVVDETEG
+680 KVFEKVVDETKG

-697 ESVLYEDELGLVGW
+697 ESVLYEDGFGLVGW

-725 TKYSV
+725 TKYNV
-730 ETPSIEYEDKYIQSG
+730 ETPGIEYEDKYIMKG

-775 HRAEANGIS
+775 QRAEANGIS

-794 TNDLICSLYNVF
+794 TNDLICSLYNIF

-817 GTVLKECK
+817 GTVLRECK

-844 FLKAVSGSVQ
+844 FLKAISGSVQ
-854 IKRNISLS
+854 IKRSISLS
-862 IVIQLISIVLGVL
+862 IVIQLISVILGVL

-898 MFWGVAT
+898 LFWSVAAI
-905 LVAPLIHKT
+905 VAPLIHKT

>member
-1 MPNNQTN
+1 MPNNLN
-8 EDSKLIDRDREVDE
+8 NDDSKLIDRDREVDE

-66 PLDVDKEQTVN
+66 PLDVDKEKAVN

-102 YPSPQNEILK
+102 YPSQQDAAADKTADSAKEEKEEKAK
-112 ETEKNTEQ
+112 ETESTETQTESSASAKDTENTE
-120 DKDEKSEE
+120 
-128 KQETALEENKS
+128 T
-139 TEQTNS
+139 
-145 DEKTDTDSENEDDE
+145 EDDE
-159 EIVTLTP
+159 DEIVTLTP

-217 GKFDELFKTPEPDV
+217 GQFDELFKTEEPDV

-240 VPVYRKEGEQN
+240 VPVYRKEGEEN
-251 ALNVKAGKFSEVVG
+251 TLNVKAGKFSEVVG

-282 VIKPETKRTVIVE
+282 VIKPDTQRTVIVE
-295 EDDDEVEPLD
+295 EDDEPEPLD
-305 FHSASEKIMSS
+305 FHSASEKIMAN
-316 LVGFFSKDASDDN
+316 LVGFFSKDTSNDD

-406 LLIGFSTFVNRVSIM
+406 LLIGFSTFVNRVAIM

-426 LTHFKGNSDTAVAL
+426 LAHFKGNSDTAVAL
-440 AAVASVIQTVVSFFC
+440 AAVASVVQTVVSFFC
-455 LYGVTGFDINY
+455 LYGVTSFDINY

-472 VAFFAN
+472 AAFFAN

-500 QRYASKIYNNESVAT
+500 QRYAAKIYNNESVAA
-515 QMMSGTAVEQ
+515 QMMSGTAVER

-557 APATSII
+557 APATAVI

-585 FALVCAVCVPV
+585 FALVCAVCIPV
-596 STLLAVNIPMYNLC
+596 STLLAVNIPMYDLC

-654 TFEDYNTDE
+654 TFEDYNIDE

-671 LKEAKNPIA
+671 LKEAQNPIA
-680 KVFEKVVDETEG
+680 KVFEKVVDETDG

-844 FLKAVSGSVQ
+844 FLKAVSGSVH

-862 IVIQLISIVLGVL
+862 IVIQLISVVLGVL

-884 GVGVLGTLEVLIYS
+884 GVGALGTLEVLIYS
-898 MFWGVAT
+898 LFWGVAT

>member
-500 QRYASKIYNNESVAT
+500 QRYAAKIYNNESVAT

-574 FFGSFSGAVNA
+574 FFGSFSGAQKTMVNESENKVSNLKSYGKKCSSTLKSLLMTFRLKGSNA
-585 FALVCAVCVPV
+585 FKIALKA
-596 STLLAVNIPMYNLC
+596 TKFDLLVKEGAKLNHSASETF
-610 KKLLPTGAMLSGYP
+610 KASAERTKLLS
-624 SVKQFCDSTAVMIDA
+624 K
-639 NELFPADSVFLDGIK
+639 
-654 TFEDYNTDE
+654 
-663 SLLCGIAI
+663 
-671 LKEAKNPIA
+671 
-680 KVFEKVVDETEG
+680 
-692 DLPEV
+692 
-697 ESVLYEDELGLVGW
+697 ELGGVRHSAANAVAVLAGKDVTEAPKHLDNDKG
-711 VNGERILVGNRELM
+711 LLHL
-725 TKYSV
+725 
-730 ETPSIEYEDKYIQSG
+730 IEKG
-745 KQVTYV
+745 
-751 ARAGRLIAMFVTH
+751 F
-764 YIADSILMPEL
+764 
-775 HRAEANGIS
+775 
-784 ILVHSTDCNI
+784 
-794 TNDLICSLYNVF
+794 
-806 YRTVKVLPTGL
+806 TGL
-817 GTVLKECK
+817 SQKCDKMGSLADNLSDKIGYRYMKISAEQKDILTSEGYKEFSQSDDGNYIIK
-825 STFEET
+825 YPAEEKNN
-831 SRAYLITNGKTSA
+831 I
-844 FLKAVSGSVQ
+844 
-854 IKRNISLS
+854 IK
-862 IVIQLISIVLGVL
+862 IVNNQNNTMKNVR
-875 LTATLALYA
+875 
-884 GVGVLGTLEVLIYS
+884 
-898 MFWGVAT
+898 
-905 LVAPLIHKT
+905 

>member
-1 MPNNQTN
+1 MPNNLN
-8 EDSKLIDRDREVDE
+8 NDDSKLIDRDREVDE

-66 PLDVDKEQTVN
+66 PLDVDKEKAVN

-95 LEGTDDD
+95 LEGTDDG
-102 YPSPQNEILK
+102 YPSQQDAAADKTADSAKKEKEEKAK
-112 ETEKNTEQ
+112 ETESTETQTESSASAKDTENTE
-120 DKDEKSEE
+120 
-128 KQETALEENKS
+128 T
-139 TEQTNS
+139 
-145 DEKTDTDSENEDDE
+145 EDDE
-159 EIVTLTP
+159 DEIVTLTP

-217 GKFDELFKTPEPDV
+217 GQFDELFKTEEPDV

-240 VPVYRKEGEQN
+240 VPVYRKEGEEN
-251 ALNVKAGKFSEVVG
+251 TLNVKAGKFSEVVG

-282 VIKPETKRTVIVE
+282 VIKPDTQRTVIVE
-295 EDDDEVEPLD
+295 EDDEPEPLD
-305 FHSASEKIMSS
+305 FHSASEKIMAN
-316 LVGFFSKDASDDN
+316 LVGFFSKDTSNDD

-406 LLIGFSTFVNRVSIM
+406 LLIGFSTFVNRVAIM

-426 LTHFKGNSDTAVAL
+426 LAHFKGNSDTAVAL
-440 AAVASVIQTVVSFFC
+440 AAVASVVQTVVSFFC
-455 LYGVTGFDINY
+455 LYGVTSFDINY

-472 VAFFAN
+472 AAFFAN

-500 QRYASKIYNNESVAT
+500 QRYAAKIYNNESVAA
-515 QMMSGTAVEQ
+515 QMMSGTAVER

-557 APATSII
+557 APATAVI

-585 FALVCAVCVPV
+585 FALVCAVCIPV
-596 STLLAVNIPMYNLC
+596 STLLAVNIPMYDLC

-654 TFEDYNTDE
+654 TFEDYNIDE

-680 KVFEKVVDETEG
+680 KVFEKVVDETDG

-844 FLKAVSGSVQ
+844 FLKAVSGSVH

-862 IVIQLISIVLGVL
+862 IVIQLISVVLGVL

-884 GVGVLGTLEVLIYS
+884 GVGALGTLEVLIYS
-898 MFWGVAT
+898 LFWGVAT

>member
-1 MPNNQTN
+1 MPNNQSN
-8 EDSKLIDRDREVDE
+8 DDSRLIDRDREVDE

-55 ADKKPRLENSN
+55 TDKKPRLENSN

-95 LEGTDDD
+95 LEGTEND
-102 YPSPQNEILK
+102 YPSPQNHSIENENPK
-112 ETEKNTEQ
+112 
-120 DKDEKSEE
+120 
-128 KQETALEENKS
+128 ENKEPP
-139 TEQTNS
+139 TENS
-145 DEKTDTDSENEDDE
+145 ESQNAETDCNDGENEDED

-166 EYSEGTTFSQDI
+166 EYSEETTFSQDI
-178 LDDVDQFNDNE
+178 LDDVDQFNDSE
-189 THIKSIHTIDIDI
+189 SHIKSIHTIDIDI

-217 GKFDELFKTPEPDV
+217 GKFDELLKNPEPNV

-240 VPVYRKEGEQN
+240 VPVYRKEGEQET
-251 ALNVKAGKFSEVVG
+251 LNVKAGKFSEVVG

-282 VIKPETKRTVIVE
+282 VIKPDTKRTVIVE
-295 EDDDEVEPLD
+295 EDDEPEPLD
-305 FHSASEKIMSS
+305 FHSASEKIMAN
-316 LVGFFSKDASDDN
+316 LVGFFSKDTSDDN

-334 ETEVVDDYMGED
+334 ETEIVDDYMGED
-346 DEKSIMQEI
+346 DEKSIMHEI

-367 LTGGLALV
+367 LTGGLALI

-406 LLIGFSTFVNRVSIM
+406 LLIGFSTFVNRVAIM

-426 LTHFKGNSDTAVAL
+426 LVHFKGNSDTAVAL
-440 AAVASVIQTVVSFFC
+440 ATVASVVQTVVSFFC
-455 LYGVTGFDINY
+455 LYGVTAFDINY

-500 QRYASKIYNNESVAT
+500 QRYAAKIYNNESVAS

-557 APATSII
+557 APATAVI
-564 AVVVALLYGI
+564 AFVVALLYGI
-574 FFGSFSGAVNA
+574 FFGSLSGAVNA
-585 FALVCAVCVPV
+585 FALVCAVCIPI

-624 SVKQFCDSTAVMIDA
+624 SIKQFCDSTAVMIDA

-654 TFEDYNTDE
+654 TFEDYNIDE

-671 LKEAKNPIA
+671 LNEAKNPIA

-730 ETPSIEYEDKYIQSG
+730 ETPSIEYEDKYIQKG

-844 FLKAVSGSVQ
+844 FLKAVSGSVH

-862 IVIQLISIVLGVL
+862 IVIQLISVVLGVL

-905 LVAPLIHKT
+905 LVAPLIHNKT

>member
-1 MPNNQTN
+1 MPNNLN
-8 EDSKLIDRDREVDE
+8 NDDSKLIDRDREVDE

-66 PLDVDKEQTVN
+66 PLDVDKEKAVN

-102 YPSPQNEILK
+102 YPSQQDAAADKTADSAKEEKEEKAKENEST
-112 ETEKNTEQ
+112 ETQTESSASAKDTENTE
-120 DKDEKSEE
+120 
-128 KQETALEENKS
+128 T
-139 TEQTNS
+139 
-145 DEKTDTDSENEDDE
+145 EDDE
-159 EIVTLTP
+159 DEIVTLTP

-217 GKFDELFKTPEPDV
+217 GQFDELFKTEEPDV

-240 VPVYRKEGEQN
+240 VPVYRKEGEEN
-251 ALNVKAGKFSEVVG
+251 TLNVKAGKFSEVVG

-282 VIKPETKRTVIVE
+282 VIKPDTQRTVIVE
-295 EDDDEVEPLD
+295 EDDEPEPLD
-305 FHSASEKIMSS
+305 FHSASEKIMAN
-316 LVGFFSKDASDDN
+316 LVGFFSKDTSNDD

-406 LLIGFSTFVNRVSIM
+406 LLIGFSTFVNRVAIM

-426 LTHFKGNSDTAVAL
+426 LAHFKGNSDTAVAL
-440 AAVASVIQTVVSFFC
+440 AAVASVVQTVVSFFC
-455 LYGVTGFDINY
+455 LYGVTSFDINY

-472 VAFFAN
+472 AAFFAN

-500 QRYASKIYNNESVAT
+500 QRYAAKIYNNESVAA
-515 QMMSGTAVEQ
+515 QMMSGTAVER

-557 APATSII
+557 APATAVI

-585 FALVCAVCVPV
+585 FALVCAVCIPV
-596 STLLAVNIPMYNLC
+596 STLLAVNIPMYDLC

-654 TFEDYNTDE
+654 TFEDYNIDE

-680 KVFEKVVDETEG
+680 KVFEKVVDETDG

-844 FLKAVSGSVQ
+844 FLKAVSGSVH

-862 IVIQLISIVLGVL
+862 IVIQLISVVLGVL

-884 GVGVLGTLEVLIYS
+884 GVGALGTLEVLIYS
-898 MFWGVAT
+898 LFWGVAT

>member
-1 MPNNQTN
+1 MPNNLN
-8 EDSKLIDRDREVDE
+8 NDDSKLIDRDREVDE

-66 PLDVDKEQTVN
+66 PLDVDKEKAVN

-102 YPSPQNEILK
+102 YPSQQDAAADKTADSAKEEKEEKAK
-112 ETEKNTEQ
+112 ETESTETQTESSASAKDTENTE
-120 DKDEKSEE
+120 
-128 KQETALEENKS
+128 T
-139 TEQTNS
+139 
-145 DEKTDTDSENEDDE
+145 EDDE
-159 EIVTLTP
+159 DEIVTLTP

-217 GKFDELFKTPEPDV
+217 GQFDELFKTEEPDV

-240 VPVYRKEGEQN
+240 VPVYRKEGEEN
-251 ALNVKAGKFSEVVG
+251 TLNVKAGKFSEVVG

-282 VIKPETKRTVIVE
+282 VIKPDTQRTVIVE
-295 EDDDEVEPLD
+295 EDDEPEPLD
-305 FHSASEKIMSS
+305 FHSASEKIMAN
-316 LVGFFSKDASDDN
+316 LVGFFSKDTSNDD

-406 LLIGFSTFVNRVSIM
+406 LLIGFSTFVNRVAIM

-426 LTHFKGNSDTAVAL
+426 LAHFKGNSDTAVAL
-440 AAVASVIQTVVSFFC
+440 AAVASVVQTVVSFFC
-455 LYGVTGFDINY
+455 LYGVTSFDINY

-472 VAFFAN
+472 AAFFAN

-500 QRYASKIYNNESVAT
+500 QRYAAKIYNNESVAA
-515 QMMSGTAVEQ
+515 QMMSGTAVER

-557 APATSII
+557 APATAVI

-585 FALVCAVCVPV
+585 FALVCAVCIPV
-596 STLLAVNIPMYNLC
+596 STLLAVNIPMYDLC

-654 TFEDYNTDE
+654 TFEDYNIDE

-671 LKEAKNPIA
+671 LKEAQNPIA
-680 KVFEKVVDETEG
+680 KVFEKVVDETDG

-844 FLKAVSGSVQ
+844 FLKAVSGSVH

-862 IVIQLISIVLGVL
+862 IVIQLISVVLGVL

-898 MFWGVAT
+898 LFWGVAT

>member
-1 MPNNQTN
+1 MPNNLN
-8 EDSKLIDRDREVDE
+8 NDDSKLIDRDREVDE

-66 PLDVDKEQTVN
+66 PLDVDKEKAVN

-102 YPSPQNEILK
+102 YPSQQDAAADKTADSAKEEKEEKAK
-112 ETEKNTEQ
+112 ETESTETQTESSASAKDTENTE
-120 DKDEKSEE
+120 
-128 KQETALEENKS
+128 T
-139 TEQTNS
+139 
-145 DEKTDTDSENEDDE
+145 EDDE
-159 EIVTLTP
+159 DEIVTLTP

-217 GKFDELFKTPEPDV
+217 GQFDELFKTEEPDV

-240 VPVYRKEGEQN
+240 VPVYRKEGEEN
-251 ALNVKAGKFSEVVG
+251 TLNVKAGKFSEVVG

-282 VIKPETKRTVIVE
+282 VIKPDTQRTVIVE
-295 EDDDEVEPLD
+295 EDDEPEPLD
-305 FHSASEKIMSS
+305 FHSASEKIMAN
-316 LVGFFSKDASDDN
+316 LVGFFSKDTSNDD

-396 APVAYAVINF
+396 APVAYAVISF
-406 LLIGFSTFVNRVSIM
+406 LLIGFSTFVNRVAIM

-426 LTHFKGNSDTAVAL
+426 LVHFKGNSDTAVAL
-440 AAVASVIQTVVSFFC
+440 AAVASVVQTVVSFFC
-455 LYGVTGFDINY
+455 LYGVTSFDINY

-472 VAFFAN
+472 AAFFAN

-500 QRYASKIYNNESVAT
+500 QRYAAKIYNNESVAA
-515 QMMSGTAVEQ
+515 QMMSGTAVER

-557 APATSII
+557 APATAVI

-585 FALVCAVCVPV
+585 FALVCAVCIPV
-596 STLLAVNIPMYNLC
+596 STLLAVNIPMYDLC

-654 TFEDYNTDE
+654 TFEDYNIDE

-730 ETPSIEYEDKYIQSG
+730 KTPSIEYEDKYIQSG

-862 IVIQLISIVLGVL
+862 IVIQLISVVLGVL

-898 MFWGVAT
+898 LFWGVAT

>member
-1 MPNNQTN
+1 MPNNLN
-8 EDSKLIDRDREVDE
+8 NDDSKLIDRDREVDE

-66 PLDVDKEQTVN
+66 PLDVDKEKAVN

-102 YPSPQNEILK
+102 YPSQQDAAADKTADSAKEEKEEKAK
-112 ETEKNTEQ
+112 ETESTETQTESSASVKDTENTE
-120 DKDEKSEE
+120 
-128 KQETALEENKS
+128 T
-139 TEQTNS
+139 
-145 DEKTDTDSENEDDE
+145 EDDE
-159 EIVTLTP
+159 DEIVTLTP

-217 GKFDELFKTPEPDV
+217 GQFDELFKTEEPDV

-240 VPVYRKEGEQN
+240 VPVYRKEGEEN
-251 ALNVKAGKFSEVVG
+251 TLNVKAGKFSEVVG

-282 VIKPETKRTVIVE
+282 VIKPDTQRTVIVE
-295 EDDDEVEPLD
+295 EDDEPEPLD
-305 FHSASEKIMSS
+305 FHSASEKIMAN
-316 LVGFFSKDASDDN
+316 LVGFFSKDTSNDD

-406 LLIGFSTFVNRVSIM
+406 LLIGFSTFVNRVAIM

-426 LTHFKGNSDTAVAL
+426 LAHFKGNSDTAVAL

-500 QRYASKIYNNESVAT
+500 QRYAAKIYNNESVAT
-515 QMMSGTAVEQ
+515 QMMSGTAVER

-557 APATSII
+557 APATAVI

-585 FALVCAVCVPV
+585 FALVCAVCIPV
-596 STLLAVNIPMYNLC
+596 STLLAVNIPMYDLC

-654 TFEDYNTDE
+654 TFEDYNIDE

-671 LKEAKNPIA
+671 LKEAQNPIA
-680 KVFEKVVDETEG
+680 KVFEKVVDETDG

>member
-1 MPNNQTN
+1 MPNNLN
-8 EDSKLIDRDREVDE
+8 NDDSKLIDRDREVDE

-66 PLDVDKEQTVN
+66 PLDVDKEKAVN

-102 YPSPQNEILK
+102 YPSQQDAAADKTADSAKEEKEEKAK
-112 ETEKNTEQ
+112 ETE
-120 DKDEKSEE
+120 
-128 KQETALEENKS
+128 S
-139 TEQTNS
+139 TETQTES
-145 DEKTDTDSENEDDE
+145 SASAKDTENAETEDDE
-159 EIVTLTP
+159 DEIVTLTP

-217 GKFDELFKTPEPDV
+217 GQFDELFKTEEPDV

-240 VPVYRKEGEQN
+240 VPVYRKEGEEN
-251 ALNVKAGKFSEVVG
+251 TLNVKAGKFSEVVG

-282 VIKPETKRTVIVE
+282 VIKPDTQRTVIVE
-295 EDDDEVEPLD
+295 EDDEPEPLD
-305 FHSASEKIMSS
+305 FHSASEKIMAN
-316 LVGFFSKDASDDN
+316 LVGFFSKDTSNDD

-406 LLIGFSTFVNRVSIM
+406 LLIGFSTFVNRVAIM

-426 LTHFKGNSDTAVAL
+426 LAHFKGNSDTAVAL
-440 AAVASVIQTVVSFFC
+440 AAVASVVQTVVSFFC

-500 QRYASKIYNNESVAT
+500 QRYAAKIYNNESVAT
-515 QMMSGTAVEQ
+515 QMMSGTAVER

-557 APATSII
+557 APATAVI

-585 FALVCAVCVPV
+585 FALVCAVCIPV
-596 STLLAVNIPMYNLC
+596 STLLAVNIPMYDLC

-654 TFEDYNTDE
+654 TFEDYNIDE

-671 LKEAKNPIA
+671 LKEAQNPIA
-680 KVFEKVVDETEG
+680 KVFEKVVDETDG

-844 FLKAVSGSVQ
+844 FLKAVSGSVH

-862 IVIQLISIVLGVL
+862 IVIQLISVVLGVL

-884 GVGVLGTLEVLIYS
+884 GVGALGTLEVLIYS
-898 MFWGVAT
+898 LFWGVAT

>member
-1 MPNNQTN
+1 MPNNLN
-8 EDSKLIDRDREVDE
+8 NDDSKLIDRDREVDE

-66 PLDVDKEQTVN
+66 PLDVDKEKAVN

-102 YPSPQNEILK
+102 YPSQQDAAADKTADSAKEEKEEKAK
-112 ETEKNTEQ
+112 ETESTETQTESSAPAKDTENTE
-120 DKDEKSEE
+120 
-128 KQETALEENKS
+128 T
-139 TEQTNS
+139 
-145 DEKTDTDSENEDDE
+145 EDDE
-159 EIVTLTP
+159 DEIVTLTP

-217 GKFDELFKTPEPDV
+217 GQFDELFKTEEPDV

-240 VPVYRKEGEQN
+240 VPVYRKEGEEN
-251 ALNVKAGKFSEVVG
+251 TLNVKAGKFSEVVG

-282 VIKPETKRTVIVE
+282 VIKPDTQRTVIVE
-295 EDDDEVEPLD
+295 EDDEPEPLD
-305 FHSASEKIMSS
+305 FHSASEKIMAN
-316 LVGFFSKDASDDN
+316 LVGFFSKDTSNDD

-406 LLIGFSTFVNRVSIM
+406 LLIGFSTFVNRVAIM

-426 LTHFKGNSDTAVAL
+426 LAHFKGNSDTAVAL
-440 AAVASVIQTVVSFFC
+440 AAVASVVQTVVSFFC
-455 LYGVTGFDINY
+455 LYGVTSFDINY

-472 VAFFAN
+472 AAFFAN

-500 QRYASKIYNNESVAT
+500 QRYAAKIYNNESVAA
-515 QMMSGTAVEQ
+515 QMMSGTAVER

-557 APATSII
+557 APATAVI

-585 FALVCAVCVPV
+585 FALVCAVCIPV
-596 STLLAVNIPMYNLC
+596 STLLAVNIPMYDLC

-654 TFEDYNTDE
+654 TFEDYNIDE

-680 KVFEKVVDETEG
+680 KVFEKVVDETDG

-844 FLKAVSGSVQ
+844 FLKAVSGSVH

-862 IVIQLISIVLGVL
+862 IVIQLISVVLGVL

-884 GVGVLGTLEVLIYS
+884 GVGALGTLEVLIYS
-898 MFWGVAT
+898 LFWGVAT

>member
-1 MPNNQTN
+1 MPNNLN
-8 EDSKLIDRDREVDE
+8 NDDSKLIDRDREVDE

-66 PLDVDKEQTVN
+66 PLDVDKEKAVN

-102 YPSPQNEILK
+102 YPSQQDAAADKTADSAKEEKEEKAK
-112 ETEKNTEQ
+112 ETESTETQTESSAPAKDTENTEI
-120 DKDEKSEE
+120 
-128 KQETALEENKS
+128 
-139 TEQTNS
+139 
-145 DEKTDTDSENEDDE
+145 EDDE
-159 EIVTLTP
+159 DEIVTLTP

-217 GKFDELFKTPEPDV
+217 GQFDELFKTEEPDV

-240 VPVYRKEGEQN
+240 VPVYRKEGEEN
-251 ALNVKAGKFSEVVG
+251 TLNVKAGKFSEVVG

-282 VIKPETKRTVIVE
+282 VIKPDTQRTVIVE
-295 EDDDEVEPLD
+295 EDDEPEPLD
-305 FHSASEKIMSS
+305 FHSASEKIMAN
-316 LVGFFSKDASDDN
+316 LVGFFSKDTSNDD

-406 LLIGFSTFVNRVSIM
+406 LLIGFSTFVNRVAIM

-426 LTHFKGNSDTAVAL
+426 LAHFKGNSDTAVAL
-440 AAVASVIQTVVSFFC
+440 AAVASVVQTVVSFFC
-455 LYGVTGFDINY
+455 LYGVTSFDINY

-472 VAFFAN
+472 AAFFAN

-500 QRYASKIYNNESVAT
+500 QRYAAKIYNNESVAA
-515 QMMSGTAVEQ
+515 QMMSGTAVER

-557 APATSII
+557 APATAVI

-585 FALVCAVCVPV
+585 FALVCAVCIPV
-596 STLLAVNIPMYNLC
+596 STLLAVNIPMYDLC

-654 TFEDYNTDE
+654 TFEDYNIDE

-671 LKEAKNPIA
+671 LKEAQNPIA
-680 KVFEKVVDETEG
+680 KVFEKVVDETDG

-844 FLKAVSGSVQ
+844 FLKAVSGSVH

-862 IVIQLISIVLGVL
+862 IVIQLISVVLGVL

-898 MFWGVAT
+898 LFWGVAT

>member
-1 MPNNQTN
+1 MPNNLN
-8 EDSKLIDRDREVDE
+8 NDDSKLIDRDREVDE

-66 PLDVDKEQTVN
+66 PLDVDKEKAVN

-102 YPSPQNEILK
+102 YPSQQDAAADKTADSAKEEKEEKAK
-112 ETEKNTEQ
+112 ETESTETQTESSASAKDTENTE
-120 DKDEKSEE
+120 
-128 KQETALEENKS
+128 T
-139 TEQTNS
+139 
-145 DEKTDTDSENEDDE
+145 EDDE
-159 EIVTLTP
+159 GEIVTLTP

-178 LDDVDQFNDNE
+178 LDDVEQFNDNE

-202 TDDDTKPPKAPNEPQ
+202 TDDDSKPPKAPNEPQ
-217 GKFDELFKTPEPDV
+217 GQFDELFKTEEPDV

-240 VPVYRKEGEQN
+240 VPVYRKEGEEN
-251 ALNVKAGKFSEVVG
+251 TLNVKAGKFSEVVG

-282 VIKPETKRTVIVE
+282 VIKPDTQRTVIVE
-295 EDDDEVEPLD
+295 EDDEPEPLD
-305 FHSASEKIMSS
+305 FHSASEKIMAN
-316 LVGFFSKDASDDN
+316 LVGFFSKDTSNDD

-406 LLIGFSTFVNRVSIM
+406 LLIGFSTFVNRVAIM

-426 LTHFKGNSDTAVAL
+426 LAHFKGNSDTAVAL
-440 AAVASVIQTVVSFFC
+440 AAVASVVQTVVSFFC

-500 QRYASKIYNNESVAT
+500 QRYAAKIYNNESVAA
-515 QMMSGTAVEQ
+515 QMMSGTAVER

-557 APATSII
+557 APATAVI

-585 FALVCAVCVPV
+585 FALVCAVCIPV
-596 STLLAVNIPMYNLC
+596 STLLAVNIPMYDLC

-671 LKEAKNPIA
+671 LKEAQNPIA
-680 KVFEKVVDETEG
+680 KVFEKVVDETDG

-817 GTVLKECK
+817 STVLKECK

-844 FLKAVSGSVQ
+844 FLKAVSGSVH

-862 IVIQLISIVLGVL
+862 IVIQLISVVLGVL

-898 MFWGVAT
+898 LFWGVAT

>member
-1 MPNNQTN
+1 MPNNLN
-8 EDSKLIDRDREVDE
+8 NDDSKLIDRDREVDE

-66 PLDVDKEQTVN
+66 PLDVDKEKAVN

-102 YPSPQNEILK
+102 YPSQQDAAADKTADSAK
-112 ETEKNTEQ
+112 EEKEEKAKGTESTETQTESSAPAKDTENTE
-120 DKDEKSEE
+120 
-128 KQETALEENKS
+128 T
-139 TEQTNS
+139 
-145 DEKTDTDSENEDDE
+145 EDDE
-159 EIVTLTP
+159 DEIVTLTP

-217 GKFDELFKTPEPDV
+217 GQFDELFKTEEPDV

-240 VPVYRKEGEQN
+240 VPVYRKEGEEN
-251 ALNVKAGKFSEVVG
+251 TLNVKAGKFSEVVG

-282 VIKPETKRTVIVE
+282 VIKPDTQRTVIVE
-295 EDDDEVEPLD
+295 EDDEPEPLD
-305 FHSASEKIMSS
+305 FHSASEKIMAN
-316 LVGFFSKDASDDN
+316 LVGFFSKDTSNDD

-406 LLIGFSTFVNRVSIM
+406 LLIGFSTFVNRVAIM

-426 LTHFKGNSDTAVAL
+426 LAHFKGNSDTAVAL
-440 AAVASVIQTVVSFFC
+440 AAVASVVQTVVSFFC
-455 LYGVTGFDINY
+455 LYGVTSFDINY

-472 VAFFAN
+472 AAFFAN

-500 QRYASKIYNNESVAT
+500 QRYAAKIYNNESVAA
-515 QMMSGTAVEQ
+515 QMMSGTAVER

-557 APATSII
+557 APATAVI

-585 FALVCAVCVPV
+585 FALVCAVCIPV
-596 STLLAVNIPMYNLC
+596 STLLAVNIPMYDLC

-654 TFEDYNTDE
+654 TFEDYNIDE

-671 LKEAKNPIA
+671 LKEAQNPIA
-680 KVFEKVVDETEG
+680 KVFEKVVDETDG

-844 FLKAVSGSVQ
+844 FLKAVSGSVH

-862 IVIQLISIVLGVL
+862 IVIQLISVVLGVL

-898 MFWGVAT
+898 LFWGVAT

>member
-1 MPNNQTN
+1 MPNNLN
-8 EDSKLIDRDREVDE
+8 NDDSKLIDRDREVDE

-66 PLDVDKEQTVN
+66 PLDVDKEKAVN

-102 YPSPQNEILK
+102 YPSQQDAAADKTADSAKEEKEEKAK
-112 ETEKNTEQ
+112 ETESTEPQTESSASAKDTENTE
-120 DKDEKSEE
+120 
-128 KQETALEENKS
+128 T
-139 TEQTNS
+139 
-145 DEKTDTDSENEDDE
+145 EDDE
-159 EIVTLTP
+159 DEIVTLTP

-217 GKFDELFKTPEPDV
+217 GQFDELFKTEEPDV

-240 VPVYRKEGEQN
+240 VPVYRKEGEEN
-251 ALNVKAGKFSEVVG
+251 TLNVKAGKFSEVVG

-282 VIKPETKRTVIVE
+282 VIKPDTQRTVIVE
-295 EDDDEVEPLD
+295 EDDEPEPLD
-305 FHSASEKIMSS
+305 FHSASEKIMAN
-316 LVGFFSKDASDDN
+316 LVGFFSKDTSNDD

-406 LLIGFSTFVNRVSIM
+406 LLIGFSTFVNRVAIM

-426 LTHFKGNSDTAVAL
+426 LAHFKGNSDTAVAL
-440 AAVASVIQTVVSFFC
+440 AAVASVVQTVVSFFC
-455 LYGVTGFDINY
+455 LYGVTSFDINY

-472 VAFFAN
+472 AAFFAN

-500 QRYASKIYNNESVAT
+500 QRYAAKIYNNESVAA
-515 QMMSGTAVEQ
+515 QMMSGTAVER

-557 APATSII
+557 APATAVI

-585 FALVCAVCVPV
+585 FALVCAVCIPV
-596 STLLAVNIPMYNLC
+596 STLLAVNIPMYDLC

-654 TFEDYNTDE
+654 TFEDYNIDE

-680 KVFEKVVDETEG
+680 KVFEKVVDETDG

-862 IVIQLISIVLGVL
+862 IVIQLISVVLGVL

-898 MFWGVAT
+898 LFWGVAT

>member
-1 MPNNQTN
+1 MPNNLN
-8 EDSKLIDRDREVDE
+8 NDDSKLIDRDREVDE

-66 PLDVDKEQTVN
+66 PLDVDKEKAVN

-102 YPSPQNEILK
+102 YPSQQDAAADKTADSAKEEKEEKAK
-112 ETEKNTEQ
+112 ETESTETQTESSASAKDTENTE
-120 DKDEKSEE
+120 
-128 KQETALEENKS
+128 T
-139 TEQTNS
+139 
-145 DEKTDTDSENEDDE
+145 EDDE
-159 EIVTLTP
+159 DEIVTLTP

-217 GKFDELFKTPEPDV
+217 GQFDELFKTEEPDV

-240 VPVYRKEGEQN
+240 VPVYRKEGEEN
-251 ALNVKAGKFSEVVG
+251 TLNVKAGKFSEVVG

-282 VIKPETKRTVIVE
+282 VIKPDTQRTVIVE
-295 EDDDEVEPLD
+295 EDDEPEPLD
-305 FHSASEKIMSS
+305 FHSASEKIMAN
-316 LVGFFSKDASDDN
+316 LVGFFSKDTSNDD

-406 LLIGFSTFVNRVSIM
+406 LLIGFSTFVNRVAIM

-426 LTHFKGNSDTAVAL
+426 LAHFKGNSDTAVAL
-440 AAVASVIQTVVSFFC
+440 AAVASVVQTVVSFFC
-455 LYGVTGFDINY
+455 LYGVTSFDINY

-472 VAFFAN
+472 AAFFAN

-500 QRYASKIYNNESVAT
+500 QRYAAKIYNNESVAA
-515 QMMSGTAVEQ
+515 QMMSGTAVER

-557 APATSII
+557 APATAVI

-585 FALVCAVCVPV
+585 FALVCAVCIPV
-596 STLLAVNIPMYNLC
+596 STLLAVNIPMYDLC

-654 TFEDYNTDE
+654 TFEDYNIDE

-725 TKYSV
+725 TKYNV

-844 FLKAVSGSVQ
+844 FLKAVSGSVH

-862 IVIQLISIVLGVL
+862 IVIQLISVVLGVL

-884 GVGVLGTLEVLIYS
+884 GVGALGTLEVLIYS
-898 MFWGVAT
+898 LFWGVAT

>member
-1 MPNNQTN
+1 MPNNLN
-8 EDSKLIDRDREVDE
+8 NDDSKLIDRDREVDE

-66 PLDVDKEQTVN
+66 PLDVDKEKAVN

-102 YPSPQNEILK
+102 YPSQQDAAADKTADSAKGEKEEKAK
-112 ETEKNTEQ
+112 ETESTETQTESSASAKDTENTE
-120 DKDEKSEE
+120 
-128 KQETALEENKS
+128 T
-139 TEQTNS
+139 
-145 DEKTDTDSENEDDE
+145 EDDE
-159 EIVTLTP
+159 DEIVTLTP

-217 GKFDELFKTPEPDV
+217 GQFDELFKTEEPDV

-240 VPVYRKEGEQN
+240 VPVYRKEGEEN
-251 ALNVKAGKFSEVVG
+251 TLNVKAGKFSEVVG

-282 VIKPETKRTVIVE
+282 VIKPDTQRTVIVE
-295 EDDDEVEPLD
+295 EDDEPEPLD
-305 FHSASEKIMSS
+305 FHSASEKIMAN
-316 LVGFFSKDASDDN
+316 LVGFFSKDTSNDD

-406 LLIGFSTFVNRVSIM
+406 LLIGFSTFVNRVAIM

-426 LTHFKGNSDTAVAL
+426 LAHFKGNSDTAVAL
-440 AAVASVIQTVVSFFC
+440 AAVASVVQTVVSFFC
-455 LYGVTGFDINY
+455 LYGVTSFDINY

-472 VAFFAN
+472 AAFFAN

-500 QRYASKIYNNESVAT
+500 QRYAAKIYNNESVAA
-515 QMMSGTAVEQ
+515 QMMSGTAVER

-557 APATSII
+557 APATAVI

-585 FALVCAVCVPV
+585 FALVCAVCIPV
-596 STLLAVNIPMYNLC
+596 STLLAVNIPMYDLC

-654 TFEDYNTDE
+654 TFEDYNIDE

-844 FLKAVSGSVQ
+844 FLKAVSGSVH

-862 IVIQLISIVLGVL
+862 IVIQLISVVLGVL

-884 GVGVLGTLEVLIYS
+884 GVGALGTLEVLIYS
-898 MFWGVAT
+898 LFWGVAT